1 MPEPDKPGVLSA
13 TISATETSQY
23 RRTVEFI
30 VEVSAYA
37 EQTDDDGLREI
48 VEKLMNDLAEMAKR

>member
-1 MPEPDKPGVLSA
+1 MPDPDKPGVISA
-13 TISATETSQY
+13 SISATEIPQY

-37 EQTDDDGLREI
+37 EQVNDDGLRVI
-48 VEKLMNDLAEMAKR
+48 VEKLLNDLAEMAKR

>member
-1 MPEPDKPGVLSA
+1 VPEPDKPGVASVS
-13 TISATETSQY
+13 ISATETSQY

-37 EQTDDDGLREI
+37 EQVDDDGLRVI
-48 VEKLMNDLAEMAKR
+48 VEMLLNDLAEMAKR

>member
-1 MPEPDKPGVLSA
+1 MPDKPGSLSA

-30 VEVSAYA
+30 VEISAYA
-37 EQTDDDGLREI
+37 EQADDDGLRAI
-48 VEKLMNDLAEMAKR
+48 VEKLMNDLAEMARTR